1 MLELEAIGGI
11 FVEITKFFKKEVWIY
26 LMIQSGLTREKMFT
40 PIVATISVFFEV
52 TSFIKVGF
60 VQPNSLS
67 VYFELDGY
75 LEAIQVLNFS

>member
-1 MLELEAIGGI
+1 
-11 FVEITKFFKKEVWIY
+11 
-26 LMIQSGLTREKMFT
+26 MFT
-40 PIVATISVFFEV
+40 PIVATISLFFEV
-52 TSFIKVGF
+52 TSFIKVGV